1 MYEKFFKKRLI
12 TVPVSHFYHTVISP
26 TSALTMSSWAVLT
39 QRRKA
44 NCLNRNSYKKM
55 GKKITL
61 EGFFSL
67 FPSHSCNHF
76 AFSLSLFTRSS
87 IGRKI
92 HTYDILKKKS
102 TMMTNI
108 GMKYKLH
115 QVLSFWPLPPPKP
128 LYSLMFQS
136 RSAADSSCLVHRS
149 VSFVQY
155 FGFWKRNWWKVE
167 WKLGHHDLWNAH
179 VEIQHQALALSW
191 TTPHSFLSAAPLL
204 LWSFQFSLCDPT
216 LSVTGTS
223 AVLFKSNLNV
233 LASSFFRS
241 VPLLF
246 HLSCYNKSLVF
257 HHWFL
262 VSHLFWLKLNNGQCS
277 D

>member
-39 QRRKA
+39 QWRKA

-92 HTYDILKKKS
+92 HTYDILKKK
-102 TMMTNI
+102 
-108 GMKYKLH
+108 KYNDDKHRHEVQASSSAFFLTPPTP
-115 QVLSFWPLPPPKP
+115 QTPLFTHVSIS
-128 LYSLMFQS
+128 LCCRFLMF
-136 RSAADSSCLVHRS
+136 SAQVRLFCSILWVL
-149 VSFVQY
+149 
-155 FGFWKRNWWKVE
+155 KK
-167 WKLGHHDLWNAH
+167 KLMEG
-179 VEIQHQALALSW
+179 
-191 TTPHSFLSAAPLL
+191 
-204 LWSFQFSLCDPT
+204 
-216 LSVTGTS
+216 
-223 AVLFKSNLNV
+223 
-233 LASSFFRS
+233 
-241 VPLLF
+241 
-246 HLSCYNKSLVF
+246 
-257 HHWFL
+257 
-262 VSHLFWLKLNNGQCS
+262 
-277 D
+277 